1 MDLKY
6 WKQFESSG
14 KIEDYLAFVANTGQ
28 EAERKNRAKE
38 SGHAGVYMGDG
49 DHTEADTGGRVRQA
63 YQSFN

>member
-14 KIEDYLAFVANTGQ
+14 KIEDYLAFVSSARQ
-28 EAERKNRAKE
+28 ETERGKKAKE
-38 SGHAGVYMGDG
+38 SGHAGVYLGDG
-49 DHTEADTGGRVRQA
+49 NHTEAESGGGIRQT

>member
-14 KIEDYLAFVANTGQ
+14 RIEDYLAFVSSVRR
-28 EAERKNRAKE
+28 EAERGDRAKE

-49 DHTEADTGGRVRQA
+49 NHTEAESGGRVRQA
-63 YQSFN
+63 YQPFN

>member
-6 WKQFESSG
+6 WKQFENSG
-14 KIEDYLAFVANTGQ
+14 KIEDYLAFVASTRQ
-28 EAERKNRAKE
+28 ETERKNKAKE
-38 SGHAGVYMGDG
+38 IGHAGLYMGDR

>member
-6 WKQFESSG
+6 WKQFENSG
-14 KIEDYLAFVANTGQ
+14 KIEDYLNFVSSTRQ
-28 EAERKNRAKE
+28 ETEREKTAKE
-38 SGHAGVYMGDG
+38 IGHAGVYMGDG